1 MAMLDHQLIKGKP
14 MPEQS
19 RGKINPKTVRFLII
33 FAGVFLAGAVAFTL
47 PRLGGR
53 LAVPLLPSG
62 IALALLYRWGR
73 GLWPAVFLAGLAIDL
88 CFGQPILAS
97 IGVGIG
103 LAAGTW
109 LAVRLLERGGFDESF
124 SRAKDVPLFLLAV
137 AVGMTLP
144 PAFGLLGFFFSGST
158 SFATHPINW
167 VRWWNNA
174 ASGAFLVGPPLMAYN
189 RRSLDR
195 FREHWT
201 EGALW
206 LLGVLVLCGA
216 ILVATADTVRP
227 LVMVASLFLVVI
239 SAVRFG
245 LVPAAGAS
253 FAVSTVAAAS
263 VIFGIGLFGRY
274 DPLGGLVLIWS
285 FVGGLAGV
293 SLIITALL
301 GERDTASLEV
311 LRAEQRYQQIFNG
324 SPQPLWVHAPDS
336 LGFLLVNDAA
346 VRQYGWTRDE
356 LMART
361 VDVLA
366 GSAKTVLPPLRDTGA
381 TFDLAPEPFETQHV
395 TKDGRVLEVEV
406 WTQSIDC
413 GGLPG
418 ELVFA
423 IDVTERRAFGQAL
436 MDAIGGEQRRIA
448 QEMHDG
454 LGQELTGLALSV
466 RALANRAQKERDA
479 ISVDLDQLALL
490 ATSCI
495 QDAHRIVQGLSP
507 LTNSDGNLDAALEAL
522 AQRSSL
528 SGTRVRFRSRHETPP
543 NVELKMR
550 NHLYRIAQEAVQNA
564 LKHSGAKSIEIELAA
579 RAGDLRLS
587 VVDDGQGLIT
597 ATANS
602 GLGMR
607 TMRFRAS
614 AIGGK
619 LSVTRGADGGNS
631 VVCEV
636 PTKQIFAA
644 TA

>member
-1 MAMLDHQLIKGKP
+1 

-19 RGKINPKTVRFLII
+19 RGKINPRTVRLLIVL
-33 FAGVFLAGAVAFTL
+33 AAVFLAGAVAFAL

-62 IALALLYRWGR
+62 FALALTYRWGR
-73 GLWPAVFLAGLAIDL
+73 GMWPAVFAAGFAIDL

-97 IGVGIG
+97 IGVGTG
-103 LAAGTW
+103 LAGGTW
-109 LAVRLLERGGFDESF
+109 VAVRLLERGGFDESF

-137 AVGMTLP
+137 AIGMTLAP
-144 PAFGLLGFFFSGST
+144 TFGLLGFYFSGST
-158 SFATHPINW
+158 SFAINPINW
-167 VRWWNNA
+167 IRWWNNA

-189 RRSLDR
+189 RRSFNRILQ
-195 FREHWT
+195 HWR
-201 EGALW
+201 EGALF
-206 LLGVLVLCGA
+206 LLGLFILCVA
-216 ILVATADTVRP
+216 ILAATADTLRP
-227 LVMVASLFLVVI
+227 LVMVSSLFLVVI

-245 LVPAAGAS
+245 LVAAAGAS

-263 VIFGIGLFGRY
+263 VVFGIGLFGQY
-274 DPLGGLVLIWS
+274 QPLGGLVLIWS

-311 LRAEQRYQQIFNG
+311 LRAEQRYAQIFNG
-324 SPQPLWVHAPDS
+324 SPQPLWVHAPGS
-336 LGFLLVNDAA
+336 LRFLLVNDAA

-356 LMART
+356 LMSRT

-366 GSAKTVLPPLRDTGA
+366 GSTARTVLPPLRDTSA

-564 LKHSGAKSIEIELAA
+564 LKHSGAKSIDIELAA
-579 RAGDLRLS
+579 RTGDLRLS
-587 VVDDGQGLIT
+587 VVDDGQGLIS
-597 ATANS
+597 ASASS

-619 LSVTRGADGGNS
+619 LSVTRGANGGNS

-636 PTKQIFAA
+636 PTKPIFAA

>member
-1 MAMLDHQLIKGKP
+1 
-14 MPEQS
+14 
-19 RGKINPKTVRFLII
+19 
-33 FAGVFLAGAVAFTL
+33 
-47 PRLGGR
+47 
-53 LAVPLLPSG
+53 
-62 IALALLYRWGR
+62 
-73 GLWPAVFLAGLAIDL
+73 
-88 CFGQPILAS
+88 
-97 IGVGIG
+97 
-103 LAAGTW
+103 
-109 LAVRLLERGGFDESF
+109 
-124 SRAKDVPLFLLAV
+124 
-137 AVGMTLP
+137 
-144 PAFGLLGFFFSGST
+144 
-158 SFATHPINW
+158 
-167 VRWWNNA
+167 
-174 ASGAFLVGPPLMAYN
+174 
-189 RRSLDR
+189 
-195 FREHWT
+195 
-201 EGALW
+201 
-206 LLGVLVLCGA
+206 
-216 ILVATADTVRP
+216 
-227 LVMVASLFLVVI
+227 
-239 SAVRFG
+239 
-245 LVPAAGAS
+245 
-253 FAVSTVAAAS
+253 
-263 VIFGIGLFGRY
+263 
-274 DPLGGLVLIWS
+274 
-285 FVGGLAGV
+285 
-293 SLIITALL
+293 
-301 GERDTASLEV
+301 
-311 LRAEQRYQQIFNG
+311 
-324 SPQPLWVHAPDS
+324 
-336 LGFLLVNDAA
+336 
-346 VRQYGWTRDE
+346 
-356 LMART
+356 
-361 VDVLA
+361 
-366 GSAKTVLPPLRDTGA
+366 
-381 TFDLAPEPFETQHV
+381 
-395 TKDGRVLEVEV
+395 V

-564 LKHSGAKSIEIELAA
+564 LKHSGAKSIDIELAA
-579 RAGDLRLS
+579 RPGDLKLS
-587 VVDDGQGLIT
+587 VVDDGQGLIS
-597 ATANS
+597 ASASS

-619 LSVTRGADGGNS
+619 LSVTRGANGGNS

-636 PTKQIFAA
+636 PTKPIFAA

>member
-1 MAMLDHQLIKGKP
+1 MLDHQLIKGKP

-33 FAGVFLAGAVAFTL
+33 FASVFLAGAVAFTL
-47 PRLGGR
+47 PRIGGR

-62 IALALLYRWGR
+62 IALALIYRWGR
-73 GLWPAVFLAGLAIDL
+73 ALWPAVFAAGLAIDL

-97 IGVGIG
+97 IGVGTG
-103 LAAGTW
+103 LASGTW
-109 LAVRLLERGGFDESF
+109 LAVRLMERGGFDESF

-137 AVGMTLP
+137 AIGMTLAP
-144 PAFGLLGFFFSGST
+144 TFGLIGFYFSGAT
-158 SFATHPINW
+158 SFAITPINW

-189 RRSLDR
+189 RRSFDR
-195 FREHWT
+195 LAQHWR
-201 EGALW
+201 EGALF
-206 LLGVLVLCGA
+206 LLGLLILCVI
-216 ILVATADTVRP
+216 ILAATADTLRP
-227 LVMVASLFLVVI
+227 LVMVSSLFLVVI

-245 LVPAAGAS
+245 LVTASGAS
-253 FAVSTVAAAS
+253 FAVSTVAAIS
-263 VIFGIGLFGRY
+263 VVFGIGLFGRY
-274 DPLGGLVLIWS
+274 EPLGGLVLIWS

-311 LRAEQRYQQIFNG
+311 LRAEQRYAQIFNG
-324 SPQPLWVHAPDS
+324 SPQPLWVHAPGG
-336 LGFLLVNDAA
+336 LRFLLVNDAA

-356 LMART
+356 LMSRT

-366 GSAKTVLPPLRDTGA
+366 GSTTRTVLPPLRDTGA

-564 LKHSGAKSIEIELAA
+564 LKHSGAKSIDIELAA

-587 VVDDGQGLIT
+587 VVDDGQGLIS
-597 ATANS
+597 ASASS

-619 LSVTRGADGGNS
+619 LSVTRGANGGNS

-636 PTKQIFAA
+636 PTKPIYAA